1 MLLMDIRKSINCKKY
16 SILVIGLLAAAVF
29 WSAGCSGNIERPISF
44 SNVKYSPSAA
54 AVNINTA
61 SADELQKIPHIGEKI
76 AGQII
81 EHRER
86 YGPFRRAEDLI
97 LIQGISDSRFRKI
110 RSLVRVD

>member
-1 MLLMDIRKSINCKKY
+1 MEIRKSIKHNKY
-16 SILVIGLLAAAVF
+16 AVSLIAVLVWLVF
-29 WSAGCSGNIERPISF
+29 GFAGCRGNVEEQVSL
-44 SNVKYSPSAA
+44 SNAKLSPSAA
-54 AVNINTA
+54 SVNINNA
-61 SADELQKIPHIGEKI
+61 STEELQKIPHIGEKI

-97 LIQGISDSRFRKI
+97 LIPGISDSRFRKI

>member
-1 MLLMDIRKSINCKKY
+1 MEIRKSIKHNKY
-16 SILVIGLLAAAVF
+16 AITAIAVLVWVVLGF
-29 WSAGCSGNIERPISF
+29 AGCRAHVEEQVSF
-44 SNVKYSPSAA
+44 SNATISPSAA

-61 SADELQKIPHIGEKI
+61 STSELQKIPHIGEKI

-81 EHRER
+81 EHRDR

-97 LIQGISDSRFRKI
+97 LIPGISDSRFRKI

>member
-1 MLLMDIRKSINCKKY
+1 MDIRKPLYFNRSAFPAIVV
-16 SILVIGLLAAAVF
+16 IAVLVFGTIACGGRTEE
-29 WSAGCSGNIERPISF
+29 SASLT
-44 SNVKYSPSAA
+44 NVKYSPSAA
-54 AVNINTA
+54 AININTA
-61 SADELQKIPHIGEKI
+61 SMDELQKIPYIGEKM

-86 YGPFRRAEDLI
+86 YGPFRQAEDLI